1 MPRKRVTSRSSSRP
15 APAAAGDVTSRTEI
29 IRLTDVTKVFN
40 GGRPNEFTAV
50 DGVSLTIEAGR
61 VTGLVGPSG
70 SGKTTLASLIGCMA
84 RPTSGRILLEL
95 EVERGS
101 ADGVVFPGGDVS
113 SLPERFLT
121 HVRRRT
127 FGFIFQQF
135 HLVKGLTALDNVMLP
150 AYPAGER
157 HHELRDRAEHLLATF
172 GMASKAASKIEW
184 LSGGEAQRVAIARA
198 LINDPAVIIA
208 DEPTAH
214 LDTTLSRELI
224 GILEDLR
231 AGGVTV
237 IVASHDPLVTE
248 SGLLDRVV
256 RLRDGRVAPPEPSD
270 P

>member
-1 MPRKRVTSRSSSRP
+1 MTSSHPSARSHTGS
-15 APAAAGDVTSRTEI
+15 PAAGGVPQGAEL

-50 DGVSLTIEAGR
+50 DGVSLTVEAGT

-84 RPTSGRILLEL
+84 RPTSGRIRLDLEI
-95 EVERGS
+95 ESGP
-101 ADGVVFPGGDVS
+101 ADGTAFPGGDVS

-121 HVRRRT
+121 HIRRRT

-135 HLVKGLTALDNVMLP
+135 HLVKGLTVLDNVMLP

-157 HHELRDRAEHLLATF
+157 HHELRDRAQRLLATF
-172 GMASKAASKIEW
+172 GMAAKAASKVEW

-198 LINDPAVIIA
+198 LINDPSVVIA

-214 LDTTLSRELI
+214 LDTSLSRELI
-224 GILEDLR
+224 AILGDLR
-231 AGGVTV
+231 AAGRTV

-256 RLRDGRVAPPEPSD
+256 RLRDGRVEPPEPSD